1 MDALRSATM
10 KVAGA
15 DAVDPTRARAERTAT
30 DFEQLFVRTI
40 VSSLRQT
47 AGAGGEG
54 MFGKG
59 PGADTFADWFDQN
72 LAEQIGRDSDIGI
85 ASSLLTDM
93 ERHGQLDAENALQ
106 PARVAADRSF
116 RTTTRAL
123 GQGGLD
129 VVL

>member
-1 MDALRSATM
+1 
-10 KVAGA
+10 
-15 DAVDPTRARAERTAT
+15 
-30 DFEQLFVRTI
+30 
-40 VSSLRQT
+40 
-47 AGAGGEG
+47 